1 MRQSNVKCKSS
12 TVTSTIH
19 VSKAVTTIYQ
29 ATHINTRQ
37 GCLRCRCLS
46 CVTAP
51 KPRSHFV
58 DPYPLSVFLG
68 EYFSFYD
75 CLRTSFFP
83 KFYNSYQF
91 TFVSEFHAF
100 GILYNN
106 LFVNF
111 KDLSS
116 YNGRKL
122 PFATA
127 HIVAYFTCIYALGKG
142 FLELVNSLW
151 LKLSALLILRIS
163 SIPNYLRM
171 ARRSG
176 ITLVPEGKYAGPKE
190 EEAMN
195 KQGVVEMKANLE
207 SNEEDELVCTIG
219 KEVSIKN
226 IMVSISKEK
235 KRKHHLVFT
244 PSSCTL

>member
-1 MRQSNVKCKSS
+1 MLLITTFTDS
-12 TVTSTIH
+12 TSP
-19 VSKAVTTIYQ
+19 SAVTTIYQ

-127 HIVAYFTCIYALGKG
+127 HIGQVFWDEVI
-142 FLELVNSLW
+142 
-151 LKLSALLILRIS
+151 
-163 SIPNYLRM
+163 IP
-171 ARRSG
+171 
-176 ITLVPEGKYAGPKE
+176 
-190 EEAMN
+190 
-195 KQGVVEMKANLE
+195 
-207 SNEEDELVCTIG
+207 
-219 KEVSIKN
+219 
-226 IMVSISKEK
+226 
-235 KRKHHLVFT
+235 
-244 PSSCTL
+244 